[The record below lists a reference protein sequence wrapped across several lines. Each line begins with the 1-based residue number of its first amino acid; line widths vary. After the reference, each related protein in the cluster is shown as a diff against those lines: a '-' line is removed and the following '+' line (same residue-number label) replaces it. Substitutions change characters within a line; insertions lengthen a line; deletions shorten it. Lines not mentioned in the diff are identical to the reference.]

1 MSTEELTLEELRE
14 IRKLLT
20 PPEKP
25 PPPEGFKEE
34 FMAFLKKYNVF
45 ALAVAFIMAIYLGAL
60 VQALVTDFVMPII
73 EIALVALGGGE
84 EIQWEEIKFYEFRV
98 GHFAGAMLTFLIV
111 AIVIF
116 IIVKIAARFGL
127 E

>member
-1 MSTEELTLEELRE
+1 MSIDEQKLEELRE

-34 FMAFLKKYNVF
+34 FLAFLKKYNVL

-60 VQALVTDFVMPII
+60 VQALVTDLVMPIV
-73 EIALVALGGGE
+73 EIALLAIGGGT
-84 EIQWEEIKFYEFRV
+84 EIAWETIEFYGFRV
-98 GHFAGAMLTFLIV
+98 GHFAGALLTFIIV

-116 IIVKIAARFGL
+116 IIVKVAARFGF

>member
-25 PPPEGFKEE
+25 PPPEGFKDE
-34 FMAFLKKYNVF
+34 FMAFLKKYNVL

-60 VQALVTDFVMPII
+60 VQALVTDLVMPIV
-73 EIALVALGGGE
+73 EIALLALGGGT
-84 EIQWEEIKFYEFRV
+84 EISWEEIEFFGFRV
-98 GHFAGAMLTFLIV
+98 GHFAGALLTFLIV
-111 AIVIF
+111 AVVIF
-116 IIVKIAARFGL
+116 AIVKIAGRFGF

>member
-1 MSTEELTLEELRE
+1 MSIEEQTLEELRE

-25 PPPEGFKEE
+25 PPPKGFKDE
-34 FMAFLKKYNVF
+34 FMAFLKKYNVL

-60 VQALVTDFVMPII
+60 VQALVTDLVMPI
-73 EIALVALGGGE
+73 VAYILKVLGGGE
-84 EIQWEEIKFYEFRV
+84 VILWEEIKWGDFRV
-98 GHFAGAMLTFLIV
+98 GHFAGALITFIIV

-116 IIVKIAARFGL
+116 IIVKVAARFGF

>member
-1 MSTEELTLEELRE
+1 MSIEEQTLEELRE

-34 FMAFLKKYNVF
+34 FMAFLKKYNVL

-60 VQALVTDFVMPII
+60 VQALVTDLVMPIVGGI
-73 EIALVALGGGE
+73 LRILGGGT
-84 EIQWEEIKFYEFRV
+84 EIPWEEIKWEDFRV
-98 GHFAGAMLTFLIV
+98 GHFAGTLLTFIIV
-111 AIVIF
+111 ALVIF
-116 IIVKIAARFGL
+116 IIVKVAARFGF

>member
-1 MSTEELTLEELRE
+1 MSTEELTLEEVRKIRE
-14 IRKLLT
+14 LLT

-25 PPPEGFKEE
+25 PPPKGFKEE
-34 FMAFLKKYNVF
+34 FMAFLKKYNVL

-60 VQALVTDFVMPII
+60 VQALVTDLVMPIVA
-73 EIALVALGGGE
+73 IALLALGGGE

-127 E
+127 